1 MNIPFPRALDEHLKD
16 AGSLVPSKVSLNF
29 SAQSVSTAT
38 IVLPFGANEIR
49 MHSFFRL
56 YNANGF
62 CGIFRVTGE
71 NETIEK
77 ERQINLK
84 HAIDTLNDSQYT
96 AQEDFQGT
104 PEAFFRKVLSHQK
117 TVYWQLGVC
126 EDETTYTR
134 QSLNFDILANLV
146 SEYITARSDYM
157 LTYDFST
164 FPWTINIVKLP
175 TEIGAEF
182 RLRRNLTNNVRILR
196 DDKSQC
202 TRLNLS
208 ILSAS
213 SDAVEKK
220 TFDDADAQKL
230 YGIIERS
237 AEIYKE
243 SVPDAEAWAKK
254 YFSKNAHP
262 AVSISAPAI
271 ELYAQTGEK
280 WDEFS
285 VGKLARVA
293 LPDYGEKHVERII
306 SVSYPDVY
314 AQPKAVTVQLSN
326 PVKSLSETMR
336 DLRDL
341 AFANASGVSST
352 KKELNYWEMI
362 VTEIKY
368 AQDKTGITDLWQSGI
383 ILDAKEG
390 VKVFSLYEG
399 MAALKSWI
407 DVNSEEIDLRV
418 MKNGVISAINLTSE
432 EARIQAAKI
441 VLDGYVTA
449 SEFNATLTETIYNY
463 SVLVDTNLLKA
474 AKAEIY
480 NLDALL
486 LKLAGKYVHS
496 YSLTMG
502 EVVSDAKVLTTSDG
516 GINLQHSHSVS
527 IGTDGKVTLGEV
539 SATGGN
545 FNVADT
551 TFYKDAVS
559 AAYNRGYAAG
569 TAASGGS
576 YNDGYSTG
584 YEAGWVAAAAMASS
598 SRNGQRITVRRPSS
612 IVDTPADDTIFTVS
626 AGGGI
631 NSITNTAPNTFF
643 AQGICEAYI
652 SVNNSE
658 PVRVATVTKTHTQ
671 TIKVGQ

>member
-16 AGSLVPSKVSLNF
+16 AGSIIPSKVSLNF

-38 IVLPFGANEIR
+38 IVLPFETNEIR

-117 TVYWQLGVC
+117 TVYWHLGVC

-134 QSLNFDILANLV
+134 QSLNYDILANLV

-157 LTYDFST
+157 FTYDFSA

-175 TEIGAEF
+175 SEIGAEF

-243 SVPDAEAWAKK
+243 SVPDAEAWAKE

-314 AQPKAVTVQLSN
+314 AQPKAVTVQLAN

-362 VTEIKY
+362 VTEIKL

-407 DVNSEEIDLRV
+407 DINSEEIDLRV

-432 EARIQAAKI
+432 VARISAKKI

-449 SEFNATLTETIYNY
+449 SELN
-463 SVLVDTNLLKA
+463 
-474 AKAEIY
+474 AEIS
-480 NLDALL
+480 DIALSYAERVETDL
-486 LKLAGKYVHS
+486 LIGARCDLGDVWVERLHLGSNELFIKQLS
-496 YSLTMG
+496 MG
-502 EVVSDAKVLTTSDG
+502 EVESTSIMG
-516 GINLQHSHSVS
+516 VGVGPINLEHSHAVSVD
-527 IGTDGKVTLGEV
+527 GTGKVTLGEV